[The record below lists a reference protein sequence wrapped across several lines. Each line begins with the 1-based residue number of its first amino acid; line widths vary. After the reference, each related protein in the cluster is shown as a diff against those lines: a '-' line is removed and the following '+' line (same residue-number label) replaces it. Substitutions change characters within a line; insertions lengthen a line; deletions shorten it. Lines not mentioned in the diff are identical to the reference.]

1 MQYTEYCCIRI
12 QKIPAFK
19 STSTKQLFFLFQF
32 YTIFIQNQNFDFG
45 SIQIHHMY
53 QLIEKVIGN
62 WQNFTIFHSPLYLS
76 IILFLELKRLVKFC
90 WRHHQFHYIG
100 HFNQYRIVC
109 TLCFTGCYIDDNAQT
124 DTRS

>member
-1 MQYTEYCCIRI
+1 MQYTEYHCIRV

-32 YTIFIQNQNFDFG
+32 YTIVIQNQKFNFG
-45 SIQIHHMY
+45 SIKSTYLY
-53 QLIEKVIGN
+53 QLIEKVKGN
-62 WQNFTIFHSPLYLS
+62 WQNFTVVHSPLDLS
-76 IILFLELKRLVKFC
+76 IILFLELKHLAKFC
-90 WRHHQFHYIG
+90 WRHHQFHHIG

-109 TLCFTGCYIDDNAQT
+109 TLCFTGYNIDNNAQT

>member
-1 MQYTEYCCIRI
+1 MQYTDYHCIRV

-32 YTIFIQNQNFDFG
+32 YTIVIQNRNFNFG
-45 SIQIHHMY
+45 SIKSTYLY
-53 QLIEKVIGN
+53 QLIEKVNGN
-62 WQNFTIFHSPLYLS
+62 WQNFTVVHSPLNLS
-76 IILFLELKRLVKFC
+76 IILFLELKRLVKFH
-90 WRHHQFHYIG
+90 WRHHQFHHIG

-109 TLCFTGCYIDDNAQT
+109 TLCFTGYYIDDNAQT